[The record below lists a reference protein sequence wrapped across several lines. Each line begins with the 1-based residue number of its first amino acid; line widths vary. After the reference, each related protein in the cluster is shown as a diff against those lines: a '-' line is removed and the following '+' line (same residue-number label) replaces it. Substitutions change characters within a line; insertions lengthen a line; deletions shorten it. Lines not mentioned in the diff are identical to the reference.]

1 MGLKPLPEK
10 LLGYFLPFLPGYH
23 LHDGQGKLQRPF
35 LRFPF
40 GKRPDGNSVP
50 IWEGVGNGLKV
61 LTINAYSFG
70 LGVAHFLELNANFI
84 KLDRLLAGG

>member
-10 LLGYFLPFLPGYH
+10 LLGDFLPFLPGYH

-61 LTINAYSFG
+61 LTINAYALGF
-70 LGVAHFLELNANFI
+70 GVAHFLELHANFI
-84 KLDRLLAGG
+84 